1 MFGTT
6 AFAQSSFAALGG
18 SVFVANVLEIIQV
31 LDAESGTSV
40 FISGVNESVQ
50 ASSAEIA
57 QFNVVAAISETV
69 QTFDTE
75 TALITTGLTIFEE
88 ARFSTLKNAQV
99 DFVTAVSESTQVT
112 DAKNSSVDFAV
123 ALNETVQCNDPL
135 YELSLVLFVDL
146 AETVLANEI
155 NASQAQFV
163 SAVNEA
169 FNALDVNASTANFM
183 VALNEAAQVFQID
196 SSTAIFVVAVQEQIQ
211 SSDNLISRLL
221 WELIGDSQF
230 SSWGNIN
237 SDVNASWVLID
248 DNQVSV
254 RNNEGTVTAFAGFSL
269 GSASFA
275 GGPSDIELVLGW
287 LNASNAQNS
296 GWGIIDDDQPSTW
309 TKINT
314 A

>member
-18 SVFVANVLEIIQV
+18 SVFTANVSEIIQV
-31 LDAESGTSV
+31 LDAESGASV
-40 FISGVNESVQ
+40 FISDVNESVQ

-75 TALITTGLTIFEE
+75 TALLTTGLTIFEE

-221 WELIGDSQF
+221 WELIGD
-230 SSWGNIN
+230 
-237 SDVNASWVLID
+237 
-248 DNQVSV
+248 NQIAV
-254 RNNEGTVTAFAGFSL
+254 RNNAGTVSAFAGFAM
-269 GSASFA
+269 GGAAFAS
-275 GGPSDIELVLGW
+275 GPSDIEPIFGW
-287 LNASNAQNS
+287 VNETNVQNAS
-296 GWGIIDDDQPSTW
+296 WGNIETENVNEPSVW